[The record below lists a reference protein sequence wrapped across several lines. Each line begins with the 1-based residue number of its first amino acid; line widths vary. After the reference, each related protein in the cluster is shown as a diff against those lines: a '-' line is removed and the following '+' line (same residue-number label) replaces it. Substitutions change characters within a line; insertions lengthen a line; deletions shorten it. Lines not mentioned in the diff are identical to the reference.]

1 MCCATANNSSKSTK
15 DKESARSI
23 VTAILLCLIEK
34 KKNQVSI
41 SSEKTKAMGLRT
53 MLPCE
58 IVLSK
63 LNSFGHLFTIKLK
76 DVSFLPSASN
86 KKFTAKKKQKNNHL
100 KDYEGST
107 SEIVAIFYTILIK
120 KIIIFYINGFS
131 N

>member
-1 MCCATANNSSKSTK
+1 
-15 DKESARSI
+15 
-23 VTAILLCLIEK
+23 
-34 KKNQVSI
+34 
-41 SSEKTKAMGLRT
+41 

-120 KIIIFYINGFS
+120 KLSFSILMAFPIKIKFQIINR
-131 N
+131 

>member
-1 MCCATANNSSKSTK
+1 
-15 DKESARSI
+15 
-23 VTAILLCLIEK
+23 
-34 KKNQVSI
+34 
-41 SSEKTKAMGLRT
+41 

>member
-86 KKFTAKKKQKNNHL
+86 KKFTAKKK
-100 KDYEGST
+100 
-107 SEIVAIFYTILIK
+107 K
-120 KIIIFYINGFS
+120 KQSFKRL
-131 N
+131 